1 MTLAEL
7 SVCYEEAAVPC
18 DGGCGSFGC
27 CWQQRKTRR
36 KSGAVSAA
44 LRN

>member
-7 SVCYEEAAVPC
+7 SVCYEEAAVPL
-18 DGGCGSFGC
+18 
-27 CWQQRKTRR
+27 RRRLRELRLMLAATETRR
-36 KSGAVSAA
+36 KSGAASAA